1 MLIRASHILVER
13 KEQAEVIKKILDN
26 GSDFATLAFIAS
38 RCPSGQ
44 AGGDLGQFDKG
55 HMVPE
60 FETAAFGIEIGQI
73 SDVVQTQFGFH
84 IIKRTE

>member
-1 MLIRASHILVER
+1 MIKASHILVER

-26 GSDFATLAFIAS
+26 GSDFATLAFISS

-55 HMVPE
+55 QMVPE
-60 FETAAFGIEIGQI
+60 FEEMAFNTPVGEV
-73 SDVVQTQFGFH
+73 SDIVQTQFGFH

>member
-1 MLIRASHILVER
+1 MIRASHILVER
-13 KEQAEVIKKILDN
+13 KEQAEVIKKIIDN
-26 GSDFATLAFIAS
+26 GSDFATLAFICS

-55 HMVPE
+55 QMVPE
-60 FETAAFGIEIGQI
+60 FEQAAFGTEVGQV
-73 SDVVQTQFGFH
+73 SDIVQTQFGFH